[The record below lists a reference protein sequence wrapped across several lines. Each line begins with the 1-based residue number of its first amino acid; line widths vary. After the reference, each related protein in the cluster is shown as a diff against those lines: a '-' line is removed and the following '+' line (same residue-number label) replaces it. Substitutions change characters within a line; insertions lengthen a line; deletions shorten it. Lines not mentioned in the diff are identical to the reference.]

1 MPVAQQTDTFTL
13 DEVAGASIV
22 YSTKGG
28 EPELTYSLSPA
39 SQKIFKG
46 NEIRTVETE
55 IGTLVTVTLKD
66 PFLHGPPPQGGATT
80 TLSLPLPQVNLAV
93 EGESAPPSPP
103 PLPSPP
109 PFEPAPV
116 PPPPLPPSP
125 PPFEEVPPPL
135 LPLPPSPPPFEP
147 GGGEVVTLS
156 LLLPEVLIPF
166 GPGSAPIEVQ
176 AIFTS
181 EILDFPGG
189 IGGRQFKFYRATS
202 FKGTASATSL
212 VPA

>member
-125 PPFEEVPPPL
+125 PPFE
-135 LPLPPSPPPFEP
+135 P